1 MAGARQRADR
11 AGRPELTPAD
21 GRLRRNPDAMTTAAR
36 SASLVAAI
44 VVLAVPW
51 PAASIPQRRAD
62 PVRCDY
68 AQRIECSA
76 AGCATMPVDGYL
88 RLRPASVLLAA
99 TTRAMTPSELPTI
112 AVCTPIAVRAAKSG
126 IFLNVA
132 QEGGAHFVKV
142 ALADVPARTAGAAG
156 IRQGDF

>member
-1 MAGARQRADR
+1 
-11 AGRPELTPAD
+11 
-21 GRLRRNPDAMTTAAR
+21 MTTAAR

-44 VVLAVPW
+44 VVLAVPS
-51 PAASIPQRRAD
+51 PAASIPQRRTD

-88 RLRPASVLLAA
+88 RLRPASVLLGA
-99 TTRAMTPSELPTI
+99 TTRATTPSELPTI
-112 AVCTPIAVRAAKSG
+112 DVCTATGCTPISVRAAKSG

-156 IRQGDF
+156 IRRGDFVEVAAQFLGTVTHVGGCPAVVD